1 MNFICYIN
9 SACVHVVIISHSSST
24 VDSHREPVPDA
35 VAVYFVVP
43 TASTINR
50 LCRDCHSHLY
60 DSMYFNFITPIG
72 RPLLEEL
79 AKATVDSNS
88 STSVM
93 KVPCYMQGFMKEFA
107 PLPLYDMCSLEIFYF
122 VCRSIVYAPALQMSK
137 LVYSASSCNVS
148 E

>member
-1 MNFICYIN
+1 MILI
-9 SACVHVVIISHSSST
+9 VHVHVCVVIVCVCISHSSST

-35 VAVYFVVP
+35 IAVYFVVP

-93 KVPCYMQGFMKEFA
+93 KVHIPCYMQGFMREFV
-107 PLPLYDMCSLEIFYF
+107 LTFI
-122 VCRSIVYAPALQMSK
+122 
-137 LVYSASSCNVS
+137 
-148 E
+148 